1 MSSPQGTP
9 PVAPCRIDIGD
20 LLILQRSG
28 LFARDWFLKR
38 NTDLDEAGL
47 DPLVHYFRYGW
58 REGRWPNPYFDPAWY
73 LRRNRDVRNSG
84 AEPLL
89 HYIEHGEAEGRQPVA
104 WFEPEWYRA
113 THGIPAGQLCL
124 AHFLQH
130 RHGGLVSPIPEFD
143 AQHYLLRSPDVRAA
157 RMDPFEHYLLQG
169 AKEDRE
175 AAPGFDGRFY
185 RERYLR
191 DLPDANPLL
200 HYRAHRFE
208 PGVFPTRPASAPD
221 IPSEVRRNTQPGPL
235 FEEVQPLAPGAPRR
249 AKVLAFY
256 LPQFHPMPE
265 NDAWWGRG
273 FTEWT
278 NVARG
283 LPRFAGHYQ
292 PRIPRDLGHYRLH
305 GTDTLRQQ
313 AELARGAGVHG
324 FVFYFYWF
332 NGRRLLHA
340 PLDALL
346 ADPTVDL
353 PFCLMWANE
362 NWSRRWD
369 GSEHEVLI
377 SQDYHRADEPAL
389 VAELLRHFRDARY
402 IRLGGRPVLMV
413 YRAGLIP
420 GCAAAVDRWRALFR
434 AHGEDPVFVMAQSF
448 DDRDPRPH
456 GMDAAVEFPPHKLTN
471 SLQPLNGTLR
481 MLDHAA
487 TARVYSYEDAA
498 AAADLSAPPY
508 PLIRTALPSWD
519 NDARRQGAGMVLH
532 GSTPAAYQAWLDRLI
547 TAAAAQPVGGEAV
560 VCVNAWNEWAEGAYL
575 EPDTH
580 FGAAYLNA
588 TGRAVAGVAAEA
600 GRRRL
605 LLVGHD
611 AWPSGAQ
618 MLLLHLG
625 RHLRQVRGIEVA
637 FLLGGGGALEAEYR
651 SVGPVT
657 ILAGA
662 PDLPRQAQAAA
673 ARGYGRAIVN
683 TSAAAHA
690 CEALAQAGIA
700 CTMLV
705 HELPR
710 LLRERG
716 LVDGARSGAAV
727 AEHVVFASPYV
738 RDRFHELVAVPPG
751 RAAVL
756 PQGLY
761 RPVSV
766 APEAAATMRARLGL
780 PEGALLA
787 VGLGYADLR
796 KGFDLFLQAWRLAR
810 AADPGIHLLWVGD
823 IDPHMLAYLGAE
835 IAAAEMAGTFHHI
848 PHCADGADWLAC
860 ADVFLLTSRE
870 DPFPSVVLEAMSAGV
885 PCVAFEESG
894 GTPDLLREFG
904 AGVAVPL
911 GDAAEMVRQMRAL
924 ALQTRSGDRER
935 LAQTA
940 RRCFGWDGYADRLLR
955 LADPGTPEISVV
967 VPNYNYARYLEG
979 RLGSVFAQTHP
990 VSEVIVLDDAST
1002 DSSWAVVRDAAAAAG
1017 RSVRWLA
1024 GASNS
1029 GSVFKQWRRAAD
1041 LARSEWL
1048 WIAEADD
1055 GADPGFLAALCRAL
1069 ADAPDAVLAFSDSR
1083 AVDAGGGTMWPDHQG
1098 YYAEAEA
1105 PMLARDGVFP
1115 AGEFL
1120 RGCLGARNLILNAS
1134 AVVWRRAALQGALRR
1149 CGADLAEFAM
1159 AGDWRIY
1166 AEALSEGGS
1175 VAYVSRPLNAHR
1187 RHAAS
1192 VTHRLPVARH
1202 LDEVARMHR
1211 HMQSVLGADPE
1222 LVRRQCRAMAEARAA
1237 LRQAAAPFPSDDALR
1252 PPVDNPPC
1260 LAEAALDAAGG

>member
-1 MSSPQGTP
+1 MTSQPATQTF
-9 PVAPCRIDIGD
+9 APFRIDAGD
-20 LLILQRSG
+20 LLVLQRSG
-28 LFARDWFLKR
+28 LFAREWFLER
-38 NTDLDEAGL
+38 NADLDEAGL
-47 DPLVHYFRYGW
+47 DPLVHYSRYGW

-73 LRRNRDVRNSG
+73 LSRNRDVREG
-84 AEPLL
+84 GLEPLL
-89 HYIEHGEAEGRQPVA
+89 HYVEHGETEGRQPVA

-113 THGIPAGQLCL
+113 THRIPAGQLCL
-124 AHFLQH
+124 AHFLAH

-143 AQHYLLRSPDVRAA
+143 AAHYLLRSPDVRAA
-157 RMDPFEHYLLQG
+157 RMDPFEHYMLQG
-169 AKEDRE
+169 AQEGRE
-175 AAPGFDGRFY
+175 PAPGFDGVFY

-191 DLPDANPLL
+191 DLPGANPLL
-200 HYRAHRFE
+200 HYRAHRHE
-208 PGVFPTRPASAPD
+208 PGVFATRPAADAS

-235 FEEVQPLAPGAPRR
+235 FEEVQPLAPGTPRR

-256 LPQFHPMPE
+256 LPQFHAMPE

-305 GTDTLRQQ
+305 GTETLRQQ

-332 NGRRLLHA
+332 NGRRLLDA

-346 ADPTVDL
+346 ADATVDL

-377 SQDYHRADEPAL
+377 SQDYHRDDETAL
-389 VAELLRHFRDARY
+389 AAELLRHFRDARY

-420 GCAAAVDRWRALFR
+420 GCAAAVDRWRAMFR
-434 AHGEDPVFVMAQSF
+434 VHGEDPVFVMAQSF
-448 DDRDPRPH
+448 DDRDPRPF

-471 SLQPLNGTLR
+471 HLEPLNAGLR

-487 TARVYSYEDAA
+487 TARVYSYDDAA
-498 AAADLSAPPY
+498 ATDLAPSPY

-547 TAAAAQPVGGEAV
+547 AAAIAQPVGGEAV

-575 EPDTH
+575 EPDVH

-588 TGRAVAGVAAEA
+588 TGRAVAGAAAEA

-611 AWPSGAQ
+611 AHPFGAQ
-618 MLLLHLG
+618 QLLLNLG
-625 RHLRQVRGIEVA
+625 RHLRHVRGMEVA
-637 FLLGGGGALEAEYR
+637 FLLLGGGALAAEYR
-651 SVGPVT
+651 AVGPTT
-657 ILAGA
+657 ILAGLQ
-662 PDLPRQAQAAA
+662 DLPRQALTAA
-673 ARGYGRAIVN
+673 ARGFGRAVVN
-683 TSAAAHA
+683 TCAAAGA
-690 CEALAQAGIA
+690 CQGLAQAGIA
-700 CTMLV
+700 FTLLV

-716 LVDGARSGAAV
+716 LIEGARSGAAL
-727 AEHVVFASPYV
+727 AEHVVFASPHV

-761 RPVSV
+761 RPVAV
-766 APEAAATMRARLGL
+766 APAAAAAMRARLGV

-787 VGLGYADLR
+787 MGLGYADLR
-796 KGFDLFLQAWRLAR
+796 KGFDLFLQAWRLAQ

-823 IDPHMLAYLGAE
+823 IDPHVLAYLGAE
-835 IAAAEMAGTFHHI
+835 IAAAETAGSFHHR
-848 PHCADGADWLAC
+848 PHSADGADWLAC

-911 GDAAEMVRQMRAL
+911 GDTAEMVRQMRAL
-924 ALQTRSGDRER
+924 ALQTRPDDRER
-935 LAQTA
+935 LAQMA
-940 RRCFGWDGYADRLLR
+940 RRCFSWDGYADRLLR
-955 LADPGTPEISVV
+955 LADPGVRDVSVV
-967 VPNYNYARYLEG
+967 VPNYNYARYLER

-990 VSEVIVLDDAST
+990 VSEVIVLDDASSD
-1002 DSSWAVVRDAAAAAG
+1002 DSAAVVRDTAAAAG
-1017 RSVRWLA
+1017 RSARWLA
-1024 GASNS
+1024 GGSNS

-1055 GADPGFLAALCRAL
+1055 QADPGFLSALCRAL

-1083 AVDAGGGTMWPDHQG
+1083 AVDAGGAVMWPDHQG
-1098 YYAEAEA
+1098 YYAEAGA
-1105 PMLARDGVFP
+1105 PMLAQDGVFP
-1115 AGEFL
+1115 AADVL
-1120 RGCLGARNLILNAS
+1120 RGCLAERNLILNAS
-1134 AVVWRRAALQGALRR
+1134 AVLWRRTALQQALRR
-1149 CGADLAEFAM
+1149 CGAELAEFTV
-1159 AGDWRIY
+1159 AGDWRVY
-1166 AEALSEGGS
+1166 AEALSQGGT
-1175 VAYVSRPLNAHR
+1175 VAYVARPLNLHR

-1192 VTHRLPVARH
+1192 VTHRLPPARH
-1202 LDEVARMHR
+1202 LDEVAQMHR

-1222 LVRRQCRAMAEARAA
+1222 LVRRQRRAMAEARAA
-1237 LRQAAAPFPSDDALR
+1237 LRQAVAPSPSDDAL
-1252 PPVDNPPC
+1252 PPIDDPVGR
-1260 LAEAALDAAGG
+1260 AEASCRQLS

>member
-1 MSSPQGTP
+1 MSSQQETP
-9 PVAPCRIDIGD
+9 PFAPLRIDAGD

-28 LFARDWFLKR
+28 LFARTWFLER
-38 NTDLDEAGL
+38 HADLNEAGV
-47 DPLVHYFRYGW
+47 DPLVHYSRYGW
-58 REGRWPNPYFDPAWY
+58 KEGRWPNPYFDPAWY
-73 LRRNRDVRNSG
+73 LGRNRDVRESG
-84 AEPLL
+84 LEPLL

-104 WFEPEWYRA
+104 WFDPEWYRA
-113 THGIPAGQLCL
+113 AHGIPAGQLCL
-124 AHFLQH
+124 AHFLAH

-143 AQHYLLRSPDVRAA
+143 AAHYLLRSPDVRAA

-169 AKEDRE
+169 AQEGRE
-175 AAPGFDGRFY
+175 PAPGFDGVFY

-200 HYRAHRFE
+200 HYRAHRHD
-208 PGVFPTRPASAPD
+208 PGVFTTRPATPTD

-256 LPQFHPMPE
+256 LPQFHAMPE

-305 GTDTLRQQ
+305 GTETLRRQ

-332 NGRRLLHA
+332 NGRRLLDG

-346 ADPTVDL
+346 ADPSVDL

-377 SQDYHRADEPAL
+377 SQDYRRDDEPAL
-389 VAELLRHFRDARY
+389 AAELLRHFRDARY

-420 GCAAAVDRWRALFR
+420 GPAAAVDRWRALFR
-434 AHGEDPVFVMAQSF
+434 AHGEDPMFVMAQSF
-448 DDRDPRPH
+448 DDRDPRPF

-471 SLQPLNGTLR
+471 SLDLLNAGLR

-487 TARVYSYEDAA
+487 TARVYSYDDAA
-498 AAADLSAPPY
+498 AAADLTPPPY

-547 TAAAAQPVGGEAV
+547 AAAIAQPVGGEAV

-575 EPDTH
+575 EPDVH

-588 TGRAVAGVAAEA
+588 TGRAVAGAAMGA

-611 AWPSGAQ
+611 ACPFGAQ
-618 MLLLHLG
+618 MLLLNLG
-625 RHLRQVRGIEVA
+625 RHLRHVRGMEVA
-637 FLLGGGGALEAEYR
+637 FLLLGGGALAAEYR
-651 SVGPVT
+651 AVGPTT
-657 ILAGA
+657 ILAGLQ
-662 PDLPRQAQAAA
+662 DLPRQAQAAA
-673 ARGYGRAIVN
+673 ARGFGRAVVN
-683 TSAAAHA
+683 TCAAAGA
-690 CEALAQAGIA
+690 CEGLAQAGIA
-700 CTMLV
+700 CTLLV

-716 LVDGARSGAAV
+716 LVEGARSGAAL

-756 PQGLY
+756 PQGTY
-761 RPVSV
+761 RPVAV
-766 APEAAATMRARLGL
+766 APAVAAAMRARLGV

-796 KGFDLFLQAWRLAR
+796 KGFDLFLQAWRLAQ

-823 IDPHMLAYLGAE
+823 IDPHVLAYLGAE
-835 IAAAEMAGTFHHI
+835 IAAAETAGSFHHR
-848 PHCADGADWLAC
+848 PYGADGADWLAC

-894 GTPDLLREFG
+894 GAPDLLREYN
-904 AGVAVPL
+904 AGCAVPL

-924 ALQTRSGDRER
+924 ALQTRPDDHER

-940 RRCFGWDGYADRLLR
+940 RRHFSWDAYADRLLR
-955 LADPGTPEISVV
+955 LADPGTPEVSVV
-967 VPNYNYARYLEG
+967 VPNYNYARYLEA

-1002 DSSWAVVRDAAAAAG
+1002 DDSAAVVRDVAAAAG

-1024 GASNS
+1024 NSSNS

-1041 LARSEWL
+1041 LARSEWI

-1055 GADPGFLAALCRAL
+1055 QADPGFLSALCRAL

-1083 AVDAGGGTMWPDHQG
+1083 AVNAGGAAMWPDHQG
-1098 YYAEAEA
+1098 YYAQAGA
-1105 PMLARDGVFP
+1105 PMLAQDGVFP
-1115 AGEFL
+1115 AGDVL
-1120 RGCLGARNLILNAS
+1120 RGCLAARNLILNAS
-1134 AVVWRRAALQGALRR
+1134 AVVWRRTALQQALRR
-1149 CGADLAEFAM
+1149 CGAELSAFTM
-1159 AGDWRIY
+1159 AGDWRVY
-1166 AEALSEGGS
+1166 AEALSQGGT
-1175 VAYVSRPLNAHR
+1175 VAYVARPLNTHR

-1192 VTHRLPVARH
+1192 VTHRLPPARH
-1202 LDEVARMHR
+1202 LEEVARMHR
-1211 HMQSVLGADPE
+1211 HMQSMLGVDPD
-1222 LVRRQCRAMAEARAA
+1222 LVQRQHRAMEEARAA
-1237 LRQAAAPFPSDDALR
+1237 LRSAALG
-1252 PPVDNPPC
+1252 PPVDDPAGH
-1260 LAEAALDAAGG
+1260 AEALCGQPS

>member
-1 MSSPQGTP
+1 MATLLESTSF
-9 PVAPCRIDIGD
+9 APFHIDAGD

-28 LFARDWFLKR
+28 LFALEWFRER
-38 NTDLDEAGL
+38 NADLDEAGL
-47 DPLVHYFRYGW
+47 DPLVHYSRYGW

-73 LRRNRDVRNSG
+73 LRRNRDVRENGS
-84 AEPLL
+84 EPLL

-104 WFEPEWYRA
+104 WFDPEWYRA

-124 AHFLQH
+124 AHFLAH

-143 AQHYLLRSPDVRAA
+143 AAHYLSRSPDVRAA

-169 AKEDRE
+169 AKEGRE
-175 AAPGFDGRFY
+175 AAPGFDGVFY

-191 DLPDANPLL
+191 DLPGAIPLL
-200 HYRAHRFE
+200 HYRAHRHE
-208 PGVFPTRPASAPD
+208 PGVFATRPAAEAD

-235 FEEVQPLAPGAPRR
+235 FEEVQPLPPGAARR

-256 LPQFHPMPE
+256 LPQFHPVPE

-292 PRIPRDLGHYRLH
+292 PRVPRDLGHYRLH
-305 GTDTLRQQ
+305 GTETLRQQ
-313 AELARGAGVHG
+313 AEMARGAGVHG

-332 NGRRLLHA
+332 NGRRLLDA

-389 VAELLRHFRDARY
+389 AAELLRHFRDARY

-420 GCAAAVDRWRALFR
+420 GTAAAVDRWRALFR
-434 AHGEDPVFVMAQSF
+434 AYGEDPVFVMAQSF
-448 DDRDPRPH
+448 DDRDPRPF

-471 SLQPLNGTLR
+471 LVEPLNGALR
-481 MLDHAA
+481 MLDHSA
-487 TARVYSYEDAA
+487 TARVYSYDDVA
-498 AAADLSAPPY
+498 AAADVAPVPY

-532 GSTPAAYQAWLDRLI
+532 GSTPAAYQAWLGRLI
-547 TAAAAQPVGGEAV
+547 GAAVAQPVEGEAV

-575 EPDTH
+575 EPDVH

-588 TGRAVAGVAAEA
+588 TARAVAGLELDA

-618 MLLLHLG
+618 MLLLNLG
-625 RHLRQVRGIEVA
+625 RHLRQVRGMEVA
-637 FLLGGGGALEAEYR
+637 FLLLGGGALAAEYR
-651 SVGPVT
+651 AVGPTT
-657 ILAGA
+657 IVAG
-662 PDLPRQAQAAA
+662 PQDLPRQAQAAA
-673 ARGYGRAIVN
+673 VRGYGHAIVN
-683 TSAAAHA
+683 TSAAAGA
-690 CEALAQAGIA
+690 CEALVQAGIA

-710 LLRERG
+710 LLRDRG
-716 LVDGARSGAAV
+716 LVDGASRGAAL

-751 RAAVL
+751 RAVVL
-756 PQGLY
+756 PQGIY
-761 RPVSV
+761 RPVAV
-766 APEAAATMRARLGL
+766 APAAAAAMRARLGL

-787 VGLGYADLR
+787 MGLGYADLR
-796 KGFDLFLQAWRLAR
+796 KGFDLFLQVWRLAQ

-835 IAAAEMAGTFHHI
+835 IAAGETAGTFHHM
-848 PHCADGADWLAC
+848 PHSADGADWLAC

-894 GTPDLLREFG
+894 GTPDLLREYG
-904 AGVAVPL
+904 AGCSVPL

-924 ALQTRSGDRER
+924 ALQTRPDDRER
-935 LAQTA
+935 LAQAA
-940 RRCFGWDGYADRLLR
+940 RRHFSWDAYADRLLQ
-955 LADPGTPEISVV
+955 LVDPGTLEVSVV
-967 VPNYNYARYLEG
+967 VPNYNYAPYLAG
-979 RLGSVFAQTHP
+979 RLDSVFAQTHP
-990 VSEVIVLDDAST
+990 VSEVIVLDDASVD
-1002 DSSWAVVRDAAAAAG
+1002 DSAAVVRDTAAAAG
-1017 RSVRWLA
+1017 RTVRWLA
-1024 GASNS
+1024 NSSNS

-1055 GADPGFLAALCRAL
+1055 QSEPEFLAALCRAL
-1069 ADAPDAVLAFSDSR
+1069 ADAPDAVMAFSDSR
-1083 AVDAGGGTMWPDHQG
+1083 AVDGGGAAMWPDHQG
-1098 YYAEAEA
+1098 YYAQAGA
-1105 PMLARDGVFP
+1105 PMLAQDGVF
-1115 AGEFL
+1115 AADDFL
-1120 RGCLGARNLILNAS
+1120 RDCLASRNLILNAS
-1134 AVVWRRAALQGALRR
+1134 AVVWRRTALQQALRR
-1149 CGADLAEFAM
+1149 CGADLAEFTM

-1166 AEALSEGGS
+1166 AEALSQGGT
-1175 VAYVSRPLNAHR
+1175 VAYVARPLNTHR

-1211 HMQSVLGADPE
+1211 HMQSVLGTDQD
-1222 LVRRQCRAMAEARAA
+1222 LVRRQRRAMAEARIA
-1237 LRQAAAPFPSDDALR
+1237 LRQVAARPRSDAALG
-1252 PPVDNPPC
+1252 PPVDDPAR
-1260 LAEAALDAAGG
+1260 LAEAALDAARR